1 MAEDFAS
8 WLERLQDQ
16 ELCQEWL
23 AQEREEEMDR
33 QQVGPDLEELLVG
46 PVASPP
52 SISRFPSG
60 GRHRED
66 SQNSG
71 KVEVG
76 VVVGVEP
83 EPEPSEK
90 EE

>member
-16 ELCQEWL
+16 ELFPEWL

-33 QQVGPDLEELLVG
+33 QQVGADLEELLVV
-46 PVASPP
+46 PEVSPP

-60 GRHRED
+60 GQHRED
-66 SQNSG
+66 LQNSG
-71 KVEVG
+71 KVGVGTAVG
-76 VVVGVEP
+76 V